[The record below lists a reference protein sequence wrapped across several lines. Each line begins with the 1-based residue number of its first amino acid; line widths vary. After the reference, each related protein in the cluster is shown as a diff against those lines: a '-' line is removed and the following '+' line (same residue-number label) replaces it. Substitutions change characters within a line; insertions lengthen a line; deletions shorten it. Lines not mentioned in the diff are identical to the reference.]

1 MTKINLDNPS
11 YLNQLYENN
20 SRLFNIS
27 PIRKSPLNQL
37 SETATAVRERL
48 FSQYTCLT
56 HTLGEFFLFSS
67 RYYQHQIALCQHF
80 HFCFVIRFPTIYL
93 FCCSF

>member
-56 HTLGEFFLFSS
+56 HTLGFFFSFLLVIINNKS
-67 RYYQHQIALCQHF
+67 LSASIFIFAL
-80 HFCFVIRFPTIYL
+80 L
-93 FCCSF
+93 

>member
-1 MTKINLDNPS
+1 MTKINLDNPC

-56 HTLGEFFLFSS
+56 HTLGVFFLFSS
-67 RYYQHQIALCQHF
+67 CYHQHQITLCQHF

>member
-37 SETATAVRERL
+37 SETATAVREKD
-48 FSQYTCLT
+48 Y
-56 HTLGEFFLFSS
+56 FLSILVS
-67 RYYQHQIALCQHF
+67 PIL
-80 HFCFVIRFPTIYL
+80 
-93 FCCSF
+93 